1 MILKN
6 YINISIKNIV
16 HNKKNTFKIFF
27 ITFFSFILFILT
39 TSLSGSLNNFI
50 KNSILNTIEHRTIM
64 INFSVDQ
71 NINIEN
77 KINNLLEN
85 DSSIIEFYEY
95 KPPIAG
101 DIKNSKELFNN
112 DDNNII
118 SLTSGFEQKMPD
130 IIKGNIFN
138 NNDQNVG
145 IIPKNFDPTGTN
157 QVEFKKESINY
168 LDGEEFLGKTIT
180 IEFKNSIDELS
191 GFKYNFKVIGVYDSI
206 NNNDFPSDVYIP
218 YDDLKMINEK
228 YNTMIDEHYI
238 DSSDNFKTLIA
249 LVDNHKSVKNVVDKL
264 RREGIDA
271 FPKST
276 VGLLD
281 ELYKTIIYIGTII
294 SITIFIISII
304 NISLNNVNDLKKR
317 QSELGMLKS
326 FGYKNRQLKKIIIY
340 ESTIINI
347 FSLFIGLVICKLI
360 FLLLNT
366 IVKNYLSIYMSDLK
380 FEINL
385 ISISIG
391 IFIMIFSV
399 ILSNLKSISYITNL
413 NPIRAIRSK
422 Y

>member
-1 MILKN
+1 
-6 YINISIKNIV
+6 
-16 HNKKNTFKIFF
+16 
-27 ITFFSFILFILT
+27 
-39 TSLSGSLNNFI
+39 
-50 KNSILNTIEHRTIM
+50 
-64 INFSVDQ
+64 
-71 NINIEN
+71 
-77 KINNLLEN
+77 
-85 DSSIIEFYEY
+85 
-95 KPPIAG
+95 
-101 DIKNSKELFNN
+101 
-112 DDNNII
+112 
-118 SLTSGFEQKMPD
+118 
-130 IIKGNIFN
+130 
-138 NNDQNVG
+138 
-145 IIPKNFDPTGTN
+145 
-157 QVEFKKESINY
+157 KKESINY

-228 YNTMIDEHYI
+228 YNNMIDEHYI

-340 ESTIINI
+340 ESTIINM

>member
-228 YNTMIDEHYI
+228 YNNMIDEHYI

-340 ESTIINI
+340 ESTIINM

-391 IFIMIFSV
+391 IFIMIFS
-399 ILSNLKSISYITNL
+399 
-413 NPIRAIRSK
+413 
-422 Y
+422 

>member
-16 HNKKNTFKIFF
+16 RNKKNTLKIFS
-27 ITFFSFILFILT
+27 ITLFSFILFILT
-39 TSLSGSLNNFI
+39 TSLSGSLNDFI

-64 INFSVDQ
+64 IDYSSVQ

-77 KINNLLEN
+77 KINNLLKN
-85 DSSIIEFYEY
+85 DSSIVEFYEY
-95 KPPIAG
+95 EPPIAG

-112 DDNNII
+112 NNNNAI
-118 SLTSGFEQKMPD
+118 SLISGFEQKMPD
-130 IIKGNIFN
+130 IIEGNLFN

-168 LDGEEFLGKTIT
+168 LDGKDFLGKTMT
-180 IEFKNSIDELS
+180 IEFKNPIDELS
-191 GFKYNFKVIGVYDSI
+191 GFEYSFKVIGVYDSI
-206 NNNDFPSDVYIP
+206 NNNDFPSGVYIS
-218 YDDLKMINEK
+218 YNDLKIINEK
-228 YNTMIDEHYI
+228 YNNMIDEHYI
-238 DSSDNFKTLIA
+238 DNSNDFKTLIA
-249 LVDNHKSVKNVVDKL
+249 LVDNHTSVKNVVNKL
-264 RREGIDA
+264 RGEGIDA

-276 VGLLD
+276 VGLLN

-294 SITIFIISII
+294 SIVIFIISII
-304 NISLNNVNDLKKR
+304 NISLNHVNDLKKR
-317 QSELGMLKS
+317 QSELGMLKA

-347 FSLFIGLVICKLI
+347 FSLFIGLVVCKFI

-366 IVKNYLSIYMSDLK
+366 IVKNYLSIYMSDLN
-380 FEINL
+380 FEINF
-385 ISISIG
+385 ISIIIG
-391 IFIMIFSV
+391 IFIMIFSI

-413 NPIRAIRSK
+413 DPIRSIKSK

>member
-1 MILKN
+1 MSKKFKTFIMSCLISVSTIGVMGTTSFADGIEGTERFIPKGEGE
-6 YINISIKNIV
+6 ISISSENARSSGTSSSSHI
-16 HNKKNTFKIFF
+16 
-27 ITFFSFILFILT
+27 S
-39 TSLSGSLNNFI
+39 SLSMGNQLINGSYR
-50 KNSILNTIEHRTIM
+50 S
-64 INFSVDQ
+64 
-71 NINIEN
+71 
-77 KINNLLEN
+77 
-85 DSSIIEFYEY
+85 Y
-95 KPPIAG
+95 
-101 DIKNSKELFNN
+101 
-112 DDNNII
+112 
-118 SLTSGFEQKMPD
+118 
-130 IIKGNIFN
+130 
-138 NNDQNVG
+138 
-145 IIPKNFDPTGTN
+145 PTGTHTISMKV
-157 QVEFKKESINY
+157 VEKTSPNLGLPNY
-168 LDGEEFLGKTIT
+168 CMGTLQKYKLG
-180 IEFKNSIDELS
+180 
-191 GFKYNFKVIGVYDSI
+191 G
-206 NNNDFPSDVYIP
+206 
-218 YDDLKMINEK
+218 
-228 YNTMIDEHYI
+228 
-238 DSSDNFKTLIA
+238 
-249 LVDNHKSVKNVVDKL
+249 
-264 RREGIDA
+264 EGIDA

-317 QSELGMLKS
+317 QSELGMLKA

-385 ISISIG
+385 ISITIG

-413 NPIRAIRSK
+413 NPIHAIRSK

>member
-27 ITFFSFILFILT
+27 ITFFSFILFILN

-228 YNTMIDEHYI
+228 YNNMIDEHYI

-340 ESTIINI
+340 ESTIINM

>member
-16 HNKKNTFKIFF
+16 RNKKNTLKIFS
-27 ITFFSFILFILT
+27 ITLFSFILFILT
-39 TSLSGSLNNFI
+39 TSLSGSLNDFI
-50 KNSILNTIEHRTIM
+50 KNYILNTIEHRTIM
-64 INFSVDQ
+64 IDYSSVQ

-77 KINNLLEN
+77 KINNLLKN
-85 DSSIIEFYEY
+85 DSSIVEFYEY
-95 KPPIAG
+95 EPPIAV
-101 DIKNSKELFNN
+101 DIKNSKEL
-112 DDNNII
+112 
-118 SLTSGFEQKMPD
+118 
-130 IIKGNIFN
+130 FN

-168 LDGEEFLGKTIT
+168 LDGKDFLGKTMT
-180 IEFKNSIDELS
+180 IEFKNPIDELS
-191 GFKYNFKVIGVYDSI
+191 GFEYSFKVIGVYDSI

-218 YDDLKMINEK
+218 YNDLKIINEK
-228 YNTMIDEHYI
+228 YNNMIDEHYI
-238 DSSDNFKTLIA
+238 DNSNDFKTLIA
-249 LVDNHKSVKNVVDKL
+249 LVDNHTSVKNVVNKL
-264 RREGIDA
+264 RGEGIDA

-276 VGLLD
+276 VGLLN

-294 SITIFIISII
+294 SIVIFIISII
-304 NISLNNVNDLKKR
+304 NISLNHVNDLKKR
-317 QSELGMLKS
+317 QSELGMLKA

-347 FSLFIGLVICKLI
+347 FSLFIGLVVCKFI

-366 IVKNYLSIYMSDLK
+366 IVKNYLSIYMSDLN
-380 FEINL
+380 FEINF
-385 ISISIG
+385 ISIIIG
-391 IFIMIFSV
+391 IFIMIFSI

-413 NPIRAIRSK
+413 DPIRSIKSK